1 MNDYSAQFQSAYYCT
16 GLRNYLV
23 KVYNYMAAA
32 LGITGAVA
40 LITSLSPGLMSAL
53 YGTPL
58 HWVVSLAPIIMVF
71 FMSARL
77 HRMSVQTVMCVFFG
91 FAAMMGLSL
100 SYIFMVYTAHSI
112 ARVFFISSAMFGVMA
127 LYGNVTKRDLSRFGT
142 FLFMGVVGLLLASVV
157 NLFMQSGALHFAVS
171 LTAVVVFTAM
181 TAFDA
186 QRIKDMY
193 YRFSDGSE
201 ATSNKMAVMGATS
214 LYFNYINIFLSLLH
228 LMGDR
233 R

>member
-1 MNDYSAQFQSAYYCT
+1 MNDYSAQFQGAYYCA
-16 GLRNYLV
+16 GLRSYLV

-32 LGITGAVA
+32 LGLTGAVA
-40 LITSLSPGLMSAL
+40 LVASFSHGLMNVL

-58 HWVVSLAPIIMVF
+58 HWVVSLAPIVMVF
-71 FMSARL
+71 FLSSRVHSMSMR
-77 HRMSVQTVMCVFFG
+77 SVMFAFFG

-100 SYIFMVYTAHSI
+100 SYVFMVYTAHSI

-127 LYGNVTKRDLSRFGT
+127 LYGNTTKRDLSKFGA
-142 FLFMGVVGLLLASVV
+142 FLIMGVVGLLIASVV
-157 NLFMQSGALHFAVS
+157 NIFVASGPLHFAIS
-171 LTAVVVFTAM
+171 LVAVVVFTAM

-186 QRIKDMY
+186 QRIRDMY
-193 YRFSDGSE
+193 YRLSDGSE
-201 ATSNKMAVMGATS
+201 VTSSKMAVMGATS

-228 LMGDR
+228 LVGDR

>member
-32 LGITGAVA
+32 LGITGVVA
-40 LITSLSPGLMSAL
+40 LITSLSPGLMNAL

-58 HWVVSLAPIIMVF
+58 HWIVSLAPVVVVF

-77 HRMSVQTVMCVFFG
+77 HRMSVQAVVCVFFG
-91 FAAMMGLSL
+91 FAALMGLSL
-100 SYIFMVYTAHSI
+100 SYVFMVYTAHSI

-142 FLFMGVVGLLLASVV
+142 FLFMGVIGLLLASIV
-157 NLFMQSGALHFAVS
+157 NLFMRSGALHFATS
-171 LTAVVVFTAM
+171 LIAVVVFTAM

-201 ATSNKMAVMGATS
+201 VTSSKMAVMGATS